1 MMLILRRRKM
11 AMLRRRMLRRK
22 TDPKIGKHTL
32 CEPAQSKCVTQAI
45 LYGNLQA
52 KCRTRIPRHPFC
64 ASLRSQNAHGHVTG
78 GILREKN
85 QGKCRTLPIPRRLS
99 PFSVATL
106 FGERVSWHSKDTR
119 AFNSQ
124 QQL

>member
-1 MMLILRRRKM
+1 MMMLILRRRKM

-32 CEPAQSKCVTQAI
+32 CEPTQSKCVTQAI

-78 GILREKN
+78 GILR
-85 QGKCRTLPIPRRLS
+85 GKKSGKMPD
-99 PFSVATL
+99 AT
-106 FGERVSWHSKDTR
+106 DTTSIEPLQCGHTVWGKSLLALQR
-119 AFNSQ
+119 HKGI
-124 QQL
+124 